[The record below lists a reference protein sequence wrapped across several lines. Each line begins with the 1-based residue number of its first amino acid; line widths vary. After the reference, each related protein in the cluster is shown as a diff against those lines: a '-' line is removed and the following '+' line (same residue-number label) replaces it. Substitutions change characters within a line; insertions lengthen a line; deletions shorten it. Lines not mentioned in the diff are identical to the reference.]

1 MNSNNFEQVKF
12 FSEMAERQLVSKEF
26 FTKILL
32 DSIEEN
38 YGITGI
44 RIFFY
49 TPYGKFLTIREPDG
63 QIYQYKEND
72 IGKTIENN
80 SVRKKI
86 YEEGVRDKLT
96 YFDVEP
102 RIYLSS
108 EMIAEDEYEESE
120 YVKMLQEMCGGYYSA
135 TMVFGINAYIEV
147 LFCKTKEEGNFTQDE
162 MEVLRELF
170 VFLGNGYKTYK
181 KHEQSK
187 IVSVI
192 QNQVIALGEKAYL
205 VVDDF
210 LHILSYNDKAVQY
223 LQDVLGHSIEEQM
236 EYENTNYWLNL
247 ILGNEEG
254 AVEHEQV
261 RFRNVKDYVFRIQTH
276 DQFYSNNIIDR
287 YHWITITR
295 EKHVKQV
302 EQSKAN
308 VRLTKTE
315 QKVAQLLYEG
325 LTYKEIADELVVS
338 YHTVKKHVQ
347 NIYSKCQVSRRHEL
361 YNFFDNKNMNKK
373 EK

>member
-49 TPYGKFLTIREPDG
+49 TPYGKFLTVREPDG
-63 QIYQYKEND
+63 LLYTYEEND
-72 IGKTIENN
+72 IRKRIESNCI
-80 SVRKKI
+80 RRKI

-108 EMIAEDEYEESE
+108 EVIESNIYEESD
-120 YVKMLQEMCGGYYSA
+120 YVKMLQEVFGGYYSA
-135 TMVFGINAYIEV
+135 TLVFGINAYIEV
-147 LFCKTKEEGNFTQDE
+147 LFCKTKEEGDFTQGE
-162 MEVLRELF
+162 LGILKELF

-223 LQDVLGHSIEEQM
+223 LQDVLGHSIEEQL

-247 ILGNEEG
+247 ILGNDEG
-254 AVEHEQV
+254 EVEHEKV

-295 EKHVKQV
+295 EKKTKRV
-302 EQSKAN
+302 EQSKVNAK
-308 VRLTKTE
+308 LTKTE
-315 QKVAQLLYEG
+315 QKVGRLLYEG

-361 YNFFDNKNMNKK
+361 YNFFDKK
-373 EK
+373 R